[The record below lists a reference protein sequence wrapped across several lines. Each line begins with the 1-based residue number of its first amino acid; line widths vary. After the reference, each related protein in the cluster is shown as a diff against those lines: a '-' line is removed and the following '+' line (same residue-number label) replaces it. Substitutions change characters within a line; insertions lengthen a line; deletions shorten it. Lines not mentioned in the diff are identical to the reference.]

1 MDRRRMMMLE
11 ADRCIPVATVFTA
24 AAMVGT
30 GRGVGVVGGGTIH
43 ELNISNSLE
52 LAWFVF
58 AHASHLLSAF
68 ITVPIWQTHCITG
81 NSVVDSE
88 VSHLANLGHL

>member
-30 GRGVGVVGGGTIH
+30 GRGVGVVGGGTMH
-43 ELNISNSLE
+43 ELKTS
-52 LAWFVF
+52 V
-58 AHASHLLSAF
+58 
-68 ITVPIWQTHCITG
+68 TV
-81 NSVVDSE
+81 
-88 VSHLANLGHL
+88 